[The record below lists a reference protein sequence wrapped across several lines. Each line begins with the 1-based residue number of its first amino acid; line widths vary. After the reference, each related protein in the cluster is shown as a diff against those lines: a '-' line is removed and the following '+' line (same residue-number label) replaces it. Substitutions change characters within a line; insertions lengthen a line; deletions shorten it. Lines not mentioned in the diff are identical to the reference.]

1 MWKTFCPLLL
11 MLSTF
16 DFPRDKSAARA
27 EPAPAAVELVIRG
40 DDLSHREETRGRTG
54 NRDEISDGGVPED
67 QETSSELVGR
77 WRNND
82 GALEPKWRD
91 GDTVPLLPFSQFSE
105 YTKDKI
111 DNDDEDDYGRRG
123 TKYRENNGPDEP
135 PRSRSSPRI
144 SYPEYTDYELAGD
157 KRGREEYEEVSPR
170 KKDTRPASNRNA
182 ASSKGTSKETL
193 DFAENKDATSSRYRE
208 AFQLKDYEHELG
220 DGEYLKPRPRK
231 RRPPQNYE
239 FALAKNETS
248 SNERKL
254 ESNSGPWPRT
264 NVKKNPSESDARNDR
279 FVRNSVELKSL
290 LKMQQEEGLSLSE
303 LLQRRNLT
311 LNDLLRGKADVIN
324 ALKSKDNEEA
334 EDYIEEASKIMSHT
348 FTRVSVAKKPPW
360 ITDLELRNTKSSQ
373 IKDEHTILIIP
384 VDGMNL
390 TNSAGPGSSLTKRVG
405 IVHSGAE
412 NATMGGSMIVPDP
425 PRAKVTPTTS
435 SPTMIATSSS
445 MELLPSNDSAGKSP
459 NGGETRG
466 EGLDED
472 EIMEFS
478 DFTDYKNGRNSM
490 SPVWLMVKDQ
500 ENDKSSAGSVK
511 DNYQD
516 SGSTLSIEQILSPTE
531 RSKLAR
537 NSSSVSKNGEQPG
550 AKAAKT
556 LTKDDERV
564 TTEHPEGDYSS
575 FSEQEYQDDAPFMYH
590 DLEQNTQVNSPIDE
604 HDMSRTIM
612 REIESALDAVSYGSN
627 FTMDDRQ
634 VVLNNASEENVQY
647 SLRNH
652 QIVNETEKKSYED
665 IVSEVEPEARAEIF
679 ELFASGSA
687 GKRLER
693 LLKSR
698 NMSLEELIALRQR
711 GSSKVHLAEVSRL
724 KVQKSNDGHRTEGTA
739 VLELVTLSPAKNV
752 HESQQRSGSFENST
766 LTPKDFVHPEAD
778 TTQQQILT
786 SDSTVQNEGAIL
798 DPLSNEAAEEQ
809 EDIKGRHRTVQI
821 VDLLT
826 TFGSLPFAKDIQ
838 RDFAGDYDIVE
849 RRKLPKQDSKV
860 GVAFVNDDAEATR
873 SNDTPSV
880 VQSGYVK
887 EVMKQEPSSIDI
899 RTVYGDTSNP
909 VAEEEDDEKG
919 KTLSK
924 VKPSIIAS
932 GAILGVTIVVFLAI
946 FIVCRIRQ
954 KQKYRYRNTFSRAV
968 FQGPMLAAR
977 KLSNS
982 SSLSTVMINVVAT
995 STTKRPERNEIREP
1009 VGDADLKSDIDNDSL
1024 DANDSW
1030 ETIPDYMK

>member
-1 MWKTFCPLLL
+1 
-11 MLSTF
+11 MLFTF
-16 DFPRDKSAARA
+16 DFPRDRSARA
-27 EPAPAAVELVIRG
+27 EPARAGVGLVIRG

-54 NRDEISDGGVPED
+54 HRDDISDGGILEA
-67 QETSSELVGR
+67 QESSSELVGR

-91 GDTVPLLPFSQFSE
+91 GDTVPLLPFSQFSQ

-111 DNDDEDDYGRRG
+111 DNDDDDDYGRRG
-123 TKYRENNGPDEP
+123 AKYRQNNGRDDP
-135 PRSRSSPRI
+135 PRSRSSHRI
-144 SYPEYTDYELAGD
+144 SYPEYTDYELAGN
-157 KRGREEYEEVSPR
+157 KRGREEHEEVLPR
-170 KKDTRPASNRNA
+170 KKDTRSAINRNP
-182 ASSKGTSKETL
+182 ASSKGTGKETL
-193 DFAENKDATSSRYRE
+193 ALAENKDAASSRYRE
-208 AFQLKDYEHELG
+208 AFQVKDYEHELD

-239 FALAKNETS
+239 FALAENETS

-254 ESNSGPWPRT
+254 ESNSGPWART
-264 NVKKNPSESDARNDR
+264 NVKKNPSDSETRNGQ

-348 FTRVSVAKKPPW
+348 FTRVSVAKKPEW
-360 ITDLELRNTKSSQ
+360 ITDLEFGSTKSSR
-373 IKDEHTILIIP
+373 IKDEHRILIIP
-384 VDGMNL
+384 VGGMNL
-390 TNSAGPGSSLTKRVG
+390 TNSAGPVSSLTKHVG
-405 IVHSGAE
+405 IVHSEAE
-412 NATMGGSMIVPDP
+412 NATMGGSMIAPDH
-425 PRAKVTPTTS
+425 PRARVTPPTTS
-435 SPTMIATSSS
+435 SPAMIATSLPVATNS
-445 MELLPSNDSAGKSP
+445 MELLPSNDSTGKSP

-500 ENDKSSAGSVK
+500 ENDKSSAGGVK

-516 SGSTLSIEQILSPTE
+516 SGSTLSIEQLLSPTE
-531 RSKLAR
+531 RSMLAK
-537 NSSSVSKNGEQPG
+537 NSSSVSKSGEQPG
-550 AKAAKT
+550 VKAAKT
-556 LTKDDERV
+556 LAKDEERV
-564 TTEHPEGDYSS
+564 ITEHPEGDYSS
-575 FSEQEYQDDAPFMYH
+575 FSEHEYQDDAPFMYH

-604 HDMSRTIM
+604 HDTSRTIM
-612 REIESALDAVSYGSN
+612 REIESALEAVSYGAN

-634 VVLNNASEENVQY
+634 VVLNHASAANVHHHP
-647 SLRNH
+647 SNH
-652 QIVNETEKKSYED
+652 QNVNETEKKSYED

-711 GSSKVHLAEVSRL
+711 GSSRVHLAEVSRL
-724 KVQKSNDGHRTEGTA
+724 KVQKPNDGHRTEGAA

-752 HESQQRSGSFENST
+752 YELEQKSGRSFENST
-766 LTPKDFVHPEAD
+766 LTPKDFVRPEEDA
-778 TTQQQILT
+778 TRQQVFT
-786 SDSTVQNEGAIL
+786 SESTVQNEAAVP
-798 DPLSNEAAEEQ
+798 DTRSNEAAEEQ
-809 EDIKGRHRTVQI
+809 EDIKGRHRTVEI

-838 RDFAGDYDIVE
+838 RDFAGEYDILE
-849 RRKLPKQDSKV
+849 RRKLPKEDSKV
-860 GVAFVNDDAEATR
+860 GVAFANEDAKATR
-873 SNDTPSV
+873 ANDTPNV

-899 RTVYGDTSNP
+899 RTVYGDTSDP
-909 VAEEEDDEKG
+909 VAEEEDNEKG

-954 KQKYRYRNTFSRAV
+954 KQKYRYRNTFSKAV

-1009 VGDADLKSDIDNDSL
+1009 VGDADPKSDIDNDSL

>member
-1 MWKTFCPLLL
+1 M
-11 MLSTF
+11 
-16 DFPRDKSAARA
+16 
-27 EPAPAAVELVIRG
+27 
-40 DDLSHREETRGRTG
+40 
-54 NRDEISDGGVPED
+54 
-67 QETSSELVGR
+67 GR
-77 WRNND
+77 WRNNE

-91 GDTVPLLPFSQFSE
+91 GDTVPLLPFSEFSR

-123 TKYRENNGPDEP
+123 TKYRQNNRRDDPL
-135 PRSRSSPRI
+135 RSRSNPRI
-144 SYPEYTDYELAGD
+144 SYPEYTDYELPGN
-157 KRGREEYEEVSPR
+157 KRGREEHEEVLPR
-170 KKDTRPASNRNA
+170 KKDTRSASDRNA

-193 DFAENKDATSSRYRE
+193 AFAENKDATSSRYRE
-208 AFQLKDYEHELG
+208 AFQVKDYEHEL
-220 DGEYLKPRPRK
+220 DDEEYLKPRPRK

-239 FALAKNETS
+239 FALAENETS
-248 SNERKL
+248 SNEREL

-264 NVKKNPSESDARNDR
+264 NIKKNPSESETRNAQ
-279 FVRNSVELKSL
+279 FARNSVELKSL

-334 EDYIEEASKIMSHT
+334 EDYIEEASKIMFHT
-348 FTRVSVAKKPPW
+348 FTRVSIQKKPEW
-360 ITDLELRNTKSSQ
+360 ITDLEFGNTKSSQ
-373 IKDEHTILIIP
+373 IKDEHKILIIP
-384 VDGMNL
+384 AGGMNL
-390 TNSAGPGSSLTKRVG
+390 TNPAGPVSSLTKRVG
-405 IVHSGAE
+405 IVHSEAE
-412 NATMGGSMIVPDP
+412 NATMGGSMIAPDP
-425 PRAKVTPTTS
+425 PRARVTPATS
-435 SPTMIATSSS
+435 SPAMIATSLPAATNS
-445 MELLPSNDSAGKSP
+445 MELLPSNDSTGELP

-531 RSKLAR
+531 RSKLAK
-537 NSSSVSKNGEQPG
+537 NSSSVSKSGEQPG
-550 AKAAKT
+550 VKAAET
-556 LTKDDERV
+556 LTKDDGRV
-564 TTEHPEGDYSS
+564 ITEHPEGDYGS
-575 FSEQEYQDDAPFMYH
+575 FSEHDYQDDAPFMYH

-604 HDMSRTIM
+604 RDMSRTMM
-612 REIESALDAVSYGSN
+612 REIESALDAVSYGTN

-634 VVLNNASEENVQY
+634 VVLNNASAENVQHPP
-647 SLRNH
+647 RNH
-652 QIVNETEKKSYED
+652 QNVNETEKKSYED

-739 VLELVTLSPAKNV
+739 VLELVSLSPAKNV
-752 HESQQRSGSFENST
+752 YEFEQKSGRSFENST
-766 LTPKDFVHPEAD
+766 LTPKDFVHPEED
-778 TTQQQILT
+778 TTQQQVFT
-786 SDSTVQNEGAIL
+786 SDSAVQNEGAVP
-798 DPLSNEAAEEQ
+798 DTRSNEAAEEQ
-809 EDIKGRHRTVQI
+809 EDIKGRHRTVEI

-838 RDFAGDYDIVE
+838 RDFAGEYDILE
-849 RRKLPKQDSKV
+849 RGKLPKEDSKV
-860 GVAFVNDDAEATR
+860 GVAFVNEDAEATR
-873 SNDTPSV
+873 ANETPNV

-909 VAEEEDDEKG
+909 VAEEEDNEKEE
-919 KTLSK
+919 TLSK

-954 KQKYRYRNTFSRAV
+954 KQNYRYRNTFSKAV

-995 STTKRPERNEIREP
+995 STAKRPERNEIREP